1 MNERV
6 NFKVNE
12 KMEILMEDGIYKSNI
27 QDITDEYIAI
37 SIPVKDGSYLPLR
50 KGEVIEG
57 IYYEGKAVYKFFA
70 PVLGRQIDR
79 IMMITLKKPE
89 KFTKIQRRNFVRVYF
104 LSNISFALIGN
115 KNGMIDINE
124 DEIEFLSGY
133 SLDLSAGGMRLST
146 AKELYLGDIIIMNI
160 SVKEQK
166 LSLKGK
172 VVRIERDEN
181 NKGIYGICFIDIDN
195 KTVDKIMKILFQI
208 MREQRKLGIEGD

>member
-50 KGEVIEG
+50 KGEIIEG
-57 IYYEGKAVYKFFA
+57 IYYEGKAVYKFFT
-70 PVLGRQIDR
+70 PVLGRKIDR

-89 KFTKIQRRNFVRVYF
+89 KFIKIQRRNFVRVYF
-104 LSNISFALIGN
+104 LSNISFAVIGN
-115 KNGMIDINE
+115 KNGMIDMN
-124 DEIEFLSGY
+124 DEVTFHSGY
-133 SLDLSAGGMRLST
+133 SLDLSAGGIRLST
-146 AKELYLGDIIIMNI
+146 ARDLYLGDIIMMNI
-160 SVKEQK
+160 SVKDEN
-166 LSLKGK
+166 LRLKGK
-172 VVRIERDEN
+172 VVRVEKDEN
-181 NKGIYGICFIDIDN
+181 NKGIYGICFLDIDN